1 MIHYCHM
8 NINEFTAKKIGEV
21 LAFTRLGNDTIS
33 RSHGALVEKLGEEKV
48 QDMIDRN
55 SLYEQEFIRT
65 ATESGVIDITLAK
78 AEKTQEKLS
87 KMRDLYV
94 GDQWDN
100 ATEILEWSGFF
111 EGAFIVHLALV
122 KGSAEAINNENLMTL
137 TNEAVTYHYE
147 ILELVESELSSVGQN
162 KATV

>member
-1 MIHYCHM
+1 M

-21 LAFTRLGNDTIS
+21 LAFNRLGNDTIA
-33 RSHGALVEKLGEEKV
+33 RSHTALVAKLGEEKV

-65 ATESGVIDITLAK
+65 STEAGVVDITLAK
-78 AEKTQEKLS
+78 AEKTQDKLS

-122 KGSAEAINNENLMTL
+122 KGSAETLGDENFMTL
-137 TNEAVTYHYE
+137 TNEATSYHYE
-147 ILELVESELSSVGQN
+147 MLELIESELSSVGQD
-162 KATV
+162 KAQN